1 MVALFLTV
9 VLAGCDAT
17 WVRRP
22 MRRSDQYSAVIAEYK
37 MAAVLPSETDKEN
50 GHPVWNRP
58 LPADSPV
65 RPTVTGR
72 AHMDIIKVNYPDAPE
87 PLIVHPPE
95 DYTTNLEVGVKGSTL
110 YVYRA
115 VILLWT
121 EYRLAVYD
129 LANRKLLVDLLV
141 APEDMPARS
150 VTCYFDRSGKPVL
163 SRYLSSSVESVSKAD
178 GPFD

>member
-1 MVALFLTV
+1 
-9 VLAGCDAT
+9 
-17 WVRRP
+17 

-37 MAAVLPSETDKEN
+37 TAAMLPSETDKEN
-50 GHPVWNRP
+50 GNPVWNEP

-65 RPTVTGR
+65 RATVTGR

-87 PLIVHPPE
+87 PRIVHPPE
-95 DYTTNLEVGVKGSTL
+95 DYTTNLEVRVKGSTL

-129 LANRKLLVDLLV
+129 LANRKLVVDLLV
-141 APEDMPARS
+141 APEDMPARPEK
-150 VTCYFDRSGKPVL
+150 R
-163 SRYLSSSVESVSKAD
+163 
-178 GPFD
+178 